1 MRTLKITGIL
11 LASLLLSITLILLD
25 LHRIEKQSKWSSFQR
40 FRVRAY
46 LQTCFTASYL
56 VPPIGSLKLIPGII
70 TLTKSFVNK
79 QLPDISAMEFY
90 RKMLMNP
97 SFTKEVQKFERSSIR
112 LHQHTGQIRFV
123 KEIKQRVYFGQ
134 YQNSIYDDWM
144 VLMCTEIIEGK
155 PRTSYLV
162 WGMGVTTDPKA
173 YQFFGAQSRI
183 IGTIVPMQWINQLER
198 EGLAKGY
205 WCLLTESNAT
215 SRFSY
220 DARYLQ
226 PAVRKQMW
234 LKSIKP

>member
-1 MRTLKITGIL
+1 MRILRITGIL
-11 LASLLLSITLILLD
+11 IACLLVSITLVLLD
-25 LHRIEKQSKWSSFQR
+25 LHWIEKQSSWSSFQR

-46 LQTCFTASYL
+46 LQTFFTASYL
-56 VPPIGSLKLIPGII
+56 VPPIGPLKIIPGII

-79 QLPDISAMEFY
+79 ELPDITAMEFY

-97 SFTKEVQKFERSSIR
+97 SFTKEFQKFELNSAK
-112 LHQHTGQIRFV
+112 LHQQTGQVRFV

-134 YQNSIYDDWM
+134 YQNSMYDDWM
-144 VLMCTEIIEGK
+144 VLLCIDFIQGK

-215 SRFSY
+215 SQFSY
-220 DARYLQ
+220 QARNLQ
-226 PAVRKQMW
+226 PSVRKQMW
-234 LKSIKP
+234 LNSIKP